1 MVFSIIPKIPVMG
14 TTPISPLPKQAAFRQ
29 LERYFYTC
37 SNCPGRQAGGVVD
50 LTSVPSSTPIVY
62 VGDLHARVDNLNR
75 VLNTGNNHELL
86 RRGQL
91 VLNLLGD
98 AVHPETG
105 KMDMDSSVVIMQQIM
120 DLKITNPDNFYY
132 YAGNHDSFSMKA
144 MRNIGGIPVFPGI
157 IMSYHLEGLYGSEYV
172 ERFRSILARL
182 PIVSVAKGAIA
193 THGGPIKPPFSM
205 ERLIN
210 SSPANEDDPLIMQ
223 AIWGRFECI
232 EEPKLSYDMEDVDGF
247 LSAMGQQDA
256 TLLVAH
262 TKPRHGV
269 WHREI
274 APNHHVIFGAFDR
287 FGYAMLKDGRL
298 SFLDASGSAPFTTG
312 RLPIEFYTG
321 TSLRQAPKRSAD
333 EIIKANADL
342 FRRGGLYER
351 DTVGETIIPL
361 ESSDVETYGYV
372 QNDGTITAFGNEHS
386 LSQDQGEMFAQGL
399 LYKIEIAELFNNRK
413 LDRSTFDCTL
423 PAGMPEAVKDILRR
437 SIERANRSGI
447 AEYNCRIIR
456 DHMAKI
462 SKTGTPSEIPV
473 VMKNDGRI
481 ASITAAQEFDEAI
494 LEGMEKGNLSFANIV
509 LSKRLFRSRYVFSIP
524 MRYASL
530 LDCEVSA
537 VINMT
542 LEELNKE

>member
-1 MVFSIIPKIPVMG
+1 MVFSIIPKIPVTG
-14 TTPISPLPKQAAFRQ
+14 TTPVSPLPKRAAFRQ

-37 SNCPGRQAGGVVD
+37 SNRPGKQAGSVVD

-62 VGDLHARVDNLNR
+62 VGDLHARADNLNR

-91 VLNLLGD
+91 ILNLMGD

-105 KMDMDSSVVIMQQIM
+105 KMDMDPSVVTMQQIM

-157 IMSYHLEGLYGSEYV
+157 IMSYHLEELYGSEYV
-172 ERFRSILARL
+172 ERFRSLLARL
-182 PIVSVAKGAIA
+182 PVVSVAKGVIA

-223 AIWGRFECI
+223 ATWGRFECI
-232 EEPKLSYDMEDVDGF
+232 EEPKISYDMEDVDGF

-262 TKPRHGV
+262 TKPRHGA

-298 SFLDASGSAPFTTG
+298 SFLDASGAAPFTTG
-312 RLPIEFYTG
+312 RLPIEFYAG
-321 TSLRQAPKRSAD
+321 TSLRQVPKRSAD

-351 DTVGETIIPL
+351 ETVEETIIPL
-361 ESSDVETYGYV
+361 KSSDVETSGYV
-372 QNDGTITAFGNEHS
+372 QNDGAITAFGNEHT

-399 LYKIEIAELFNNRK
+399 LYKIEISELFNNMK

-423 PAGMPEAVKDILRR
+423 PAGMPEAVKDIVRR
-437 SIERANRSGI
+437 SIEQVNRSGI
-447 AEYNCRIIR
+447 AEHNCRIIR
-456 DHMAKI
+456 DHIAKM
-462 SKTGTPSEIPV
+462 SKTGTLTEIPV

-481 ASITAAQEFDEAI
+481 ASITAAHEFDETI

-509 LSKRLFRSRYVFSIP
+509 LSKRLFRSRYVFRIP

-530 LDCEVSA
+530 LDSEVSV